1 MFFKT
6 YPLLHTAMNLKQSLL
21 RIKPILYYFKGKL
34 VMNDSTHLHV
44 RTLSLEEIAK
54 RTARSQVINYL
65 LSRVA
70 GDTTYLEIGVRDP
83 SKNFEKIKATRKYS
97 VDPGIE
103 FAPNPVDFPVT
114 SDRFFE
120 QLSKGEVLSADT
132 RFDVI
137 FIDGLHVAEQ
147 VDKDIRNALLFIK
160 DDGFIVLHDCNP
172 PTEWHAREAHNYRES
187 PAGNF
192 WNGTT
197 WKAFVKWRSEP
208 SLFSCC
214 VDTDWGV
221 GVISK
226 AHNIGAPLQK
236 PNGFFEF
243 SHFVQHRTEQLNLV
257 SFEEFKQRIET
268 AAH

>member
-1 MFFKT
+1 MSIKQT
-6 YPLLHTAMNLKQSLL
+6 LLKLKPLQ
-21 RIKPILYYFKGKL
+21 YYFKGRL
-34 VMNDSTHLHV
+34 VLNDATHLSV
-44 RTLSLEEIAK
+44 RKQSLDEIAK

-65 LSRVA
+65 LSRFA
-70 GDTTYLEIGVRDP
+70 DDTTYLEIGVRDP
-83 SKNFEKIKATRKYS
+83 SKNFDKIKASTKYS

-137 FIDGLHVAEQ
+137 FIDGLHLAEQ
-147 VDKDIRNALLFIK
+147 VDKDIRNALRYIK

-214 VDTDWGV
+214 IDSDWGV

-226 AHNIGAPLQK
+226 TSNIGAPLK
-236 PNGFFEF
+236 ERNEFFEF
-243 SHFVQHRTEQLNLV
+243 SHFTHHRKEQLNLV
-257 SFEEFKQRIET
+257 SFDEFKQRVESAIR
-268 AAH
+268 